1 MIWISAQTGYVVPV
15 FPNVEINTTIELRDI
30 IHDCD
35 NIKTKDPEMFE
46 EYCTVISEEVNNI
59 VALYNHVTKTI
70 HLPYYFYQNNSSHKS
85 ILLHELV
92 HHFQYYW
99 NPIKYK

>member
-46 EYCTVISEEVNNI
+46 EYWFFRF
-59 VALYNHVTKTI
+59 L
-70 HLPYYFYQNNSSHKS
+70 
-85 ILLHELV
+85 
-92 HHFQYYW
+92 
-99 NPIKYK
+99 